1 MKTLNLII
9 ALLLSTMITAQTDS
23 VFIKKQFD
31 DVALTT
37 YYLSSYEL
45 IVTNDKKTGAVLDT
59 YIDQNFAF
67 SMLTCKLVNLGTC
80 AEDVEL
86 IIVFENGDRVR
97 VESWNSFNCEGDAYF
112 FLNKSDINK
121 LSTLTIS
128 KIRVTNTY
136 TYDSITAPVDNPR
149 YFIQTFWAIN
159 NKKSVMYEE

>member
-23 VFIKKQFD
+23 VFIQKQFD

-45 IVTNDKKTGAVLDT
+45 IVTNDKKTGAVLDA
-59 YIDQNFAF
+59 YIDPNFAF

-80 AEDVEL
+80 AENVEL
-86 IIVFENGDRVR
+86 IIVFENEDRIK

-112 FLNKSDINK
+112 FLNKSDIDK

-128 KIRVTNTY
+128 KIRITNKY
-136 TYDSITAPVDNPR
+136 TYDSVTAPVNNPR

-159 NKKSVMYEE
+159 NKKCVIYGE